1 MRDYR
6 THRPG
11 TYEEMTSGF
20 AWEVPASYNL
30 AADTLDKHE
39 PERPAMHYV
48 SDDGRDE
55 HWTFG
60 DMRRLTDRTANALRG
75 LGVQRGDRVAV
86 MAPASP
92 EIAAAFLATYKCE
105 AILLSMSVL
114 YGDES
119 IVYRLND
126 SQAKVLVTSAAHR
139 DRVASLLD
147 QAPTVEHLVV
157 VGGTGRGGFEELT
170 RAASDS
176 FETPATDPDTPAQL
190 YYTSGTTGLAKGILH
205 AHRYLLGHEEFQFC
219 HDVQVGELFHS
230 TGEWAW
236 IAGIV
241 PGLLG
246 PWRFGVQTLVHGR
259 KGGFDPGKA
268 LRLIADH
275 RVGNLFTTPTA
286 IRAMMGVE
294 EAKGLGFQL
303 RLACSAGEPLNP
315 EAIAWWNRTVGCP
328 VLDFYGLS
336 ESYPLCGNYP
346 TVEVRPGSMGLP
358 LPGWEVALLDEDER
372 PVPQGQTGE
381 ICLRARSNPHY
392 PLGYWNRPEDSEE
405 VFGGDWFHTKDTAL
419 NDEDGYVWYQGR
431 ADDVII
437 SAGYRIGP
445 FEVESTLLEHPAV
458 AESAAVAS
466 PDPQRGQVVKAFV
479 RLAPGHEPGEALAA
493 ELQRHVR
500 ERLSAYAY
508 PRKVEFVDDL
518 PKTLT
523 GKIRRSELR
532 KLEEPAAPAAPE
544 GP

>member
-6 THRPG
+6 TYHPG

-20 AWEVPASYNL
+20 VWEVPASYNL

-39 PERPAMHYV
+39 PERPAMRFV

-55 HWTFG
+55 HWSFG
-60 DMRRLTDRTANALRG
+60 EMRQLTDRTANALRG

-126 SQAKVLVTSAAHR
+126 SQAKVLITSAAHR
-139 DRVASLLD
+139 DRVAALLD
-147 QAPTVEHLVV
+147 QAPSVEHLVV
-157 VGGTGRGGFEELT
+157 VGGTGSESFEELT
-170 RAASDS
+170 GAADDR

-219 HDVQVGELFHS
+219 HDIRVGELFHS

-241 PGLLG
+241 PGILG
-246 PWRFGVQTLVHGR
+246 PWRFGVETLVHGR
-259 KGGFDPGKA
+259 KGGFDPGRA

-275 RVGNLFTTPTA
+275 GVGNLFTTPTA

-294 EAKGLGFQL
+294 EAKGLGFGL

-328 VLDFYGLS
+328 VLDYYGLS

-358 LPGWEVALLDEDER
+358 LPGWEVALLDEQEQ
-372 PVPQGQTGE
+372 PVPQGQAGE

-405 VFGGDWFHTKDTAL
+405 VFGGDWFHTKDAARQ
-419 NDEDGYVWYQGR
+419 DEDGYYWYEGR

-445 FEVESTLLEHPAV
+445 FEVESTLVELPEVIEA
-458 AESAAVAS
+458 AAVAS
-466 PDPQRGQVVKAFV
+466 PDPKRGMVVKAFLV
-479 RLAPGHEPGEALAA
+479 LAEGHEPSDELASDI
-493 ELQRHVR
+493 QTFVR
-500 ERLSAYAY
+500 GRLGAHAY
-508 PRKVEFVDDL
+508 PRRIEFVDAL

-523 GKIRRSELR
+523 GKIRRIELR
-532 KLEEPAAPAAPE
+532 QLEIERAR
-544 GP
+544 G